1 MPVGQAQAPL
11 VIPSTSELAG
21 GSVTPAVTPSAVAQM
36 TDALRQGFLTADD
49 IIQRTGKRAQ
59 LKEKADVLALT
70 EAMSPGAVQARQQ
83 AQRTA
88 LVQSKLGE
96 AQAEAELPLVQP
108 RASLSA
114 SDIEEKQAEQTY
126 GVGIP
131 AFKNLSAE
139 AGTSA
144 PVTPEG
150 KPDWAARAKLGIDLI
165 SWKQKRDSARE
176 RLIPVKWEPSADGSQ
191 LLKFNK
197 QGELISLDLEKRLS
211 TDAISPFQAIQ
222 PGTVQTATVSSAP
235 QDLPLVGTPEQ
246 ITKWRARLINE
257 GVSGVPDMS
266 DVEVDQLI
274 ESRRRAQNVQPQAS
288 ITPSKPLIEPAAVG
302 QRTESGF
309 SLGPPKVT
317 DKPAQHY
324 TETQQKALG
333 ALVRGL
339 ASEDALLNSA
349 QKDPNFDPASVKSKL
364 RMDAYKGGTIGQ
376 LAATVG
382 QITPAERAY
391 ASASNAW
398 IQGLLRAES
407 GAAIAA
413 KEQTWY
419 EQTFFPA
426 VGDPM
431 AIQQQKA
438 NLRKAIEQTF
448 EQVIEGKM
456 TPDEYAAFR
465 DTIRSANTT
474 SPVTATQGQAFE
486 IQGVGKV
493 FRGADGKMYRQ

>member
-176 RLIPVKWEPSADGSQ
+176 RLIPVRWESSDDGSQ

-197 QGELISLDLEKRLS
+197 SGELISLTLEQRLS
-211 TDAISPFQAIQ
+211 REAISPFQEIQ
-222 PGTVQTATVSSAP
+222 PGTVQTQTAPVSSAP
-235 QDLPLVGTPEQ
+235 QELPLVGTPEQ

-288 ITPSKPLIEPAAVG
+288 ITPSKPVIEPTVG

-309 SLGPPKVT
+309 SLGPPKSK
-317 DKPAQHY
+317 DKPVPGEGIEKLAVAGQAIR
-324 TETQQKALG
+324 TAGKLKETYETLITNSPIFTGLIAGSLTKATAGKRWQEQVAAFEREATAILAPVAKGTYNETGVLSDKDVERYKSVIPDLRDNPKIG
-333 ALVRGL
+333 AEKIRR
-339 ASEDALLNSA
+339 LLEEATTAYN
-349 QKDPNFDPASVKSKL
+349 SKL
-364 RMDAYKGGTIGQ
+364 DVWRQAGYDVSGFENVTVPTSTPT
-376 LAATVG
+376 AAT
-382 QITPAERAY
+382 
-391 ASASNAW
+391 
-398 IQGLLRAES
+398 
-407 GAAIAA
+407 
-413 KEQTWY
+413 
-419 EQTFFPA
+419 
-426 VGDPM
+426 
-431 AIQQQKA
+431 
-438 NLRKAIEQTF
+438 
-448 EQVIEGKM
+448 
-456 TPDEYAAFR
+456 
-465 DTIRSANTT
+465 
-474 SPVTATQGQAFE
+474 TQGKTFE